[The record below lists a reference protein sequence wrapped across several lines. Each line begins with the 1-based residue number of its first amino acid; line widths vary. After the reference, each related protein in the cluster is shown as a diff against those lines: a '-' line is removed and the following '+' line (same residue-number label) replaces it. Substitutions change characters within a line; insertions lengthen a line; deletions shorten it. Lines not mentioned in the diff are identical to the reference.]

1 MTLRS
6 HDFESCASASSAT
19 RPKFVFC
26 ILLNFAVFYKKI
38 AFLLATNIIIWHLK
52 LIVKGGKIVYNNKVN
67 PRQGKMFFMGKII
80 AIVNQKGGVG
90 KTTTAVN
97 LGAYLAHLGKHVLL
111 VDVDPQGNAT
121 SGIGLEAKDLEHGLY
136 EALIEQKTIFE
147 IIKKTKQEKYH
158 IAPSTPALAGAGVE
172 LVTLEDREFRLLR
185 LLAAI
190 KNEYDYV
197 IIDAPPSLGLLT
209 INSLVA
215 ADEVLIPVQSEY
227 YALEGLG
234 QLLETISLVQN
245 NLKPELGIMGA
256 VITMFDQRN
265 KLSGQVMNELYQ
277 YFPNKVFRS
286 VIPRSVRL
294 AEAPSYG
301 RSILHYDKNSKGG
314 RAYERLAREIIDLE
328 SKNF

>member
-1 MTLRS
+1 
-6 HDFESCASASSAT
+6 
-19 RPKFVFC
+19 
-26 ILLNFAVFYKKI
+26 
-38 AFLLATNIIIWHLK
+38 
-52 LIVKGGKIVYNNKVN
+52 
-67 PRQGKMFFMGKII
+67 MGKII
-80 AIVNQKGGVG
+80 AVVNQKGGVG

-97 LGAYLAHLGKHVLL
+97 LGAYLAHFGKHVLL

-121 SGIGLEAKDLEHGLY
+121 SGIGIDSKELTHGLY
-136 EALIEQKTIFE
+136 EALIEEKSMLD

-158 IAPSTPALAGAGVE
+158 VAPSTPALAGAGVE
-172 LVTLEDREFRLLR
+172 LVNLDDREFRLSR
-185 LLAAI
+185 LLDTI
-190 KNEYDYV
+190 KHEYDYL

-245 NLKPELGIMGA
+245 NLKPALGIMGA
-256 VITMFDQRN
+256 VVTMFDQRN
-265 KLSGQVMNELYQ
+265 KLSGLVMGELYQ
-277 YFPNKVFRS
+277 YFPNRVFRS

-301 RSILHYDKNSKGG
+301 RSILHYDKNSRGG
-314 RAYERLAREIIDLE
+314 KAYERLAREVIDLE
-328 SKNF
+328 NKNS